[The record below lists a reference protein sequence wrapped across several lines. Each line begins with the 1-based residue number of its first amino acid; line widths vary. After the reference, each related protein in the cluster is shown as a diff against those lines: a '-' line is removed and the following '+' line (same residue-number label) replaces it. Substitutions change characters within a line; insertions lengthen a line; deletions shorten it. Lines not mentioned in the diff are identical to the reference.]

1 MGRYSKENI
10 LKLVKDNDI
19 KFIRLQFT
27 DLFGHLKNVAVMAE
41 RLESILDNGCMFDGS
56 SIDGFVR
63 IEESDM
69 LLKPDLDTF
78 DIFPWRSQHNGVA
91 RIICDVHTTDGQPF
105 AGDPRY
111 ILKKTL
117 KEATDMGFS
126 FNVGPELE
134 FFFFHTDSEGNPT
147 TITHDDGGYFDLAPI
162 DLGEEA
168 RRDICIALEDLGFDI
183 EASHHEV
190 ARGQHEID
198 FKYDHALKTA
208 DNVMTFKLVV
218 KTIAQRNGLHA
229 TFMPKPVFGINGS
242 GMHCNMSLTSN
253 GKNAFFAPADG
264 LKLSDAAYG
273 FIAGIMKHI
282 QGIAA
287 VTNPLVNSYKRL
299 VPGYEAPVYIA
310 WSAQNRSPLIRI
322 PAGRGEATRIELRNP
337 DPSAN
342 PYLAFA
348 LLLAAGLEGVK
359 SGLKPVAPVNLNIF
373 HLTQEEMDKYG
384 IESLPSNLYEAI
396 QEMQN
401 DELVTRTLGP
411 HIMDRY
417 VDAKLKEW
425 DGYRTA
431 VDNWELK
438 QYLTI
443 F

>member
-1 MGRYSKENI
+1 MSRYSKENI
-10 LKLVKDNDI
+10 LKLVKENDV

-27 DLFGHLKNVAVMAE
+27 DLFGHLKNVAIMAE
-41 RLESILDNGCMFDGS
+41 RLENILDNGCMFDGS

-69 LLKPDLDTF
+69 LLKPDFDTF
-78 DIFPWRSQHNGVA
+78 EIFPWKPQQNRVA
-91 RIICDVHTTDGQPF
+91 RIICDVHTTDGLPF

-111 ILKKTL
+111 ILRKTL
-117 KEATDMGFS
+117 KEATDLGFS

-134 FFFFHTDSEGNPT
+134 FFFFHTDADGNPT
-147 TITHDDGGYFDLAPI
+147 TVTHDDGGYFDLAPI

-198 FKYDHALKTA
+198 FKYGDALKTA

-218 KTIAQRNGLHA
+218 KTIAQRHGLHA

-242 GMHCNMSLTSN
+242 GMHCNMSLTSG
-253 GKNAFFAPADG
+253 GKNAFFDPSDD
-264 LKLSDAAYG
+264 LKLSGTAYG
-273 FIAGIMKHI
+273 FIAGIMNHI
-282 QGIAA
+282 KGIAA

-359 SGLKPVAPVNLNIF
+359 NKLKPCAPVNLNIF
-373 HLTQEEMDKYG
+373 QLTAGEMAKYG
-384 IESLPSNLYEAI
+384 IVSLPSNLYEAV
-396 QEMQN
+396 QEMQK
-401 DELVTRTLGP
+401 DDLVVKTLGA

-417 VDAKLKEW
+417 VEAKIKEW

-431 VDNWELK
+431 VDTWELK
-438 QYLTI
+438 EYLTI

>member
-1 MGRYSKENI
+1 MKRYSKENI
-10 LKLVKDNDI
+10 LKLVQENDVR
-19 KFIRLQFT
+19 FIRLQFT
-27 DLFGHLKNVAVMAE
+27 DLFGHLKNVAIMAE
-41 RLESILDNGCMFDGS
+41 QLPNILDKGCMFDGS

-69 LLKPDLDTF
+69 LLKPDFDTF
-78 DIFPWRSQHNGVA
+78 DIFPWRQQQNRVA
-91 RIICDVHTTDGQPF
+91 RIICDVYTTEGEPF
-105 AGDPRY
+105 EGDPRY

-117 KEATDMGFS
+117 KEAADLGYS
-126 FNVGPELE
+126 FNVGPECE
-134 FFFFHTDSEGNPT
+134 FFFFHTDTEGNPT
-147 TITHDDGGYFDLAPI
+147 TVTHDDGGYFDLAPI
-162 DLGEEA
+162 DLGEDA
-168 RRDICIALEDLGFDI
+168 RRDICIALEELGFNI

-198 FKYDHALKTA
+198 FKYDDALKAA

-218 KTIAQRNGLHA
+218 KSIAQRHGLHA

-242 GMHCNMSLTSN
+242 GMHSNLSLTKN
-253 GKNAFFAPADG
+253 GKNAFFDPNG
-264 LKLSDAAYG
+264 ELQLSSTAYN

-282 QGIAA
+282 KGMAA
-287 VTNPLVNSYKRL
+287 ITNPLVNSYKRL

-310 WSAQNRSPLIRI
+310 WSGKNRSPLIRI
-322 PAGRGEATRIELRNP
+322 PAGRGESTRVELRNP

-348 LLLAAGLEGVK
+348 LMLAAGLEGIK
-359 SGLKPVAPVNLNIF
+359 NNIQPVAPVNMNIF
-373 HLTQEEMDKYG
+373 KLTDEEKVKYG
-384 IESLPSNLYEAI
+384 IESLPGNLIEAI
-396 QEMQN
+396 QEMQK
-401 DELVTRTLGP
+401 DELVNTILGP

-417 VDAKLKEW
+417 IAAKTEEW

-431 VDNWELK
+431 VDTWELK